1 MTEKFGEKIKEIG
14 LTEIDFLLQGVV
26 LKVDEVDNVWMVEV
40 SQNFQLLNVMN
51 IHSFF
56 EYIYL
61 YFFHVGISIWYPP

>member
-40 SQNFQLLNVMN
+40 SQNFQLLKMMN
-51 IHSFF
+51 SFF